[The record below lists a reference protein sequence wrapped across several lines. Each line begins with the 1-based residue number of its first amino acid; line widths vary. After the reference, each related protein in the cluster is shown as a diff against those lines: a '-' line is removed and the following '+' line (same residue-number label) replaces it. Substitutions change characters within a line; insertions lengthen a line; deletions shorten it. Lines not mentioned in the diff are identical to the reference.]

1 MYKKTITYTNLNGD
15 TITEVLFFKLSRKE
29 ALKIMNKYI
38 GTDYDK
44 KVVTDFIS
52 KVTKTKDVM
61 TIISF
66 IEDIILSAYGE
77 KSEDGNRFIQTKEV
91 KDKFESSIAYA
102 ELFERFIT
110 NSDELKEF
118 VDNVASSI
126 APKTATPITA
136 SVVS

>member
-15 TITEVLFFKLSRKE
+15 TITEDLFFNLSRKE

-44 KVVTDFIS
+44 KAVKDFIS
-52 KVTKTKDVM
+52 KVTKTKDLM
-61 TIISF
+61 TIITF

-77 KSEDGNRFIQTKEV
+77 KSEDGNRFIQTQEV

-102 ELFERFIT
+102 ELFEIFIT

-126 APKTATPITA
+126 APKASAPTTA

>member
-1 MYKKTITYTNLNGD
+1 MYKKKITYTNLND
-15 TITEVLFFKLSRKE
+15 EEVTETLYFSLSRKE

-44 KVVTDFIS
+44 KAVTDFIS

-77 KSEDGNRFIQTKEV
+77 KSEDGNRFKQKKLKINLKVLLLMLNCLRDLSRIQM
-91 KDKFESSIAYA
+91 
-102 ELFERFIT
+102 
-110 NSDELKEF
+110 N
-118 VDNVASSI
+118 
-126 APKTATPITA
+126 
-136 SVVS
+136 